1 MFFISYEKD
10 EFPSDL
16 QVDYTSTDMDSD
28 IPSVIS
34 EADTV
39 GSEKE
44 QNNSGSK
51 TVLSFFLLTSIALNL
66 LLHNVLI
73 NCINNSYNT

>member
-1 MFFISYEKD
+1 VFFISYEKD

>member
-1 MFFISYEKD
+1 VFFISYEKD

-51 TVLSFFLLTSIALNL
+51 TVLTFFLLT
-66 LLHNVLI
+66 
-73 NCINNSYNT
+73 